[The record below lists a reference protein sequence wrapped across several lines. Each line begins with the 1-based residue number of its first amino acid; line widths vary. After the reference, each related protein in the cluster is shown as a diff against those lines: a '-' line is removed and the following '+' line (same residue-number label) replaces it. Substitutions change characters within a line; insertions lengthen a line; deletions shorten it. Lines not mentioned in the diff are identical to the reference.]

1 MRLRLARIIV
11 ACVSALVI
19 FASAH
24 VTCALAGAN
33 GALPLANNS
42 ISLQTGALD
51 GGTQANE
58 TGTATTTGLPGQ
70 TGASPSSPDETSSV
84 QPGFNEQ
91 SETAAR
97 KAIQKAA
104 EQQVDRLPIER
115 IDQYWNDLQA
125 KYGGYL
131 PDLSGGSIVRA
142 ILGSGGP
149 SFTGVTHGLL
159 RYFFTELFD
168 DAQLLGGILILS
180 VIAALLESMQGA
192 FERQTVSQVAYM
204 VVFFVLMMLAV
215 HSFMETMGAAR
226 HAIQTMNDFM
236 IATIPLTITLLAASG
251 AVASAA
257 FFQPLLLFAV
267 HFITN
272 IIFIVVFPLIF
283 FSAVLD
289 LTSTLSVRYQLTRLA
304 SLFRAVGIGIL
315 GFALSVFIGVT
326 TVQGLG
332 KGVVDGVVLRTL
344 KFGVSTFIPVIGKAI
359 SDSAETVL
367 SASLLV
373 KNAVGVAGLVL
384 LALIAIFPALK
395 ILAVSLI
402 YGGSAALMQPLGD
415 TPMVACLSTLGKTL
429 VLVFACVATVGLM
442 FFFAICILLAT
453 ANLAVIT
460 A

>member
-1 MRLRLARIIV
+1 MRVRLVRIIV
-11 ACVSALVI
+11 ACVCAFVM
-19 FASAH
+19 FGMAH
-24 VTCALAGAN
+24 VTSALAGPN
-33 GALPLANNS
+33 DGVPLNNS
-42 ISLQTGALD
+42 ITLQSGAA
-51 GGTQANE
+51 QANE
-58 TGTATTTGLPGQ
+58 TDNATRSGPPGQ
-70 TGASPSSPDETSSV
+70 TGASQASPNEPSSE
-84 QPGFNEQ
+84 QPGFNQQ

-97 KAIQKAA
+97 NAIQKAA
-104 EQQVDRLPIER
+104 EKQIDRLPIER

-142 ILGSGGP
+142 ILGNGGP
-149 SFTGVTHGLL
+149 SLTGVTHGLL

-180 VIAALLESMQGA
+180 VIAAILESMQGA

-251 AVASAA
+251 AIASAA
-257 FFQPLLLFAV
+257 FFQPMLLFAV

-272 IIFIVVFPLIF
+272 IIFVVVFPLIF

-304 SLFRAVGIGIL
+304 SLLRAVGIGIL

-344 KFGVSTFIPVIGKAI
+344 KFGVSTFVPVIGKAI

-429 VLVFACVATVGLM
+429 VLVFACVAAVGLM